1 MTTEPTTKGK
11 PPPKDDPHYQ
21 PTKAEMSADMSIPDA
36 TPEKLAAAIFRGAGQ
51 PTH

>member
-1 MTTEPTTKGK
+1 MTTTAKTQTK

-21 PTKAEMSADMSIPDA
+21 PTQAEMNADISIPDA
-36 TPEKLAAAIFRGAGQ
+36 TPEKLAAAIFRGTGQ